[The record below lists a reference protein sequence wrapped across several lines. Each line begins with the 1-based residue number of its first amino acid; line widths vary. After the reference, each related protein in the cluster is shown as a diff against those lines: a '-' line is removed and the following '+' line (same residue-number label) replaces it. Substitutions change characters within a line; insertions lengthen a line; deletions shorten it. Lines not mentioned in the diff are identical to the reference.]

1 MHQYAPLAQLDRAL
15 VYGTKGQEFEPLTAR
30 QKIPCSNEQ
39 GIFLFCVALQTWLL
53 QQYFP
58 RKVQWRSQIKA
69 IFLLQFGVLLLQ
81 IALFDML
88 QQYHLQPNAIVV
100 QL

>member
-1 MHQYAPLAQLDRAL
+1 MRK
-15 VYGTKGQEFEPLTAR
+15 T
-30 QKIPCSNEQ
+30 PCSNEQ
-39 GIFLFCVALQTWLL
+39 GIFFVLCGIANLVAPFIYKQ
-53 QQYFP
+53 
-58 RKVQWRSQIKA
+58 SHDKA
-69 IFLLQFGVLLLQ
+69 TFLLQFGVLLLQ